1 MIRPTLDNPAN
12 AATAGDM
19 GALRPSRAQRNDIA
33 FGWPLLEQ
41 LVELGVSQAIAV
53 RERDVICVE
62 AAETTEAMIQR
73 TGSLCRARG
82 WTLLMTGKA
91 GGRTS
96 GLPTISVD
104 TIQQLAAAGAGCA
117 ALGTGRVIPID
128 KPALLLAAHRAR
140 IALVGIG

>member
-1 MIRPTLDNPAN
+1 MTVGNPAD
-12 AATAGDM
+12 AAIAGAM
-19 GALRPSRAQRNDIA
+19 GALQPSRAQRNDIA

-41 LVELGVSQAIAV
+41 LVEIGVSQAIAV

-82 WTLLMTGKA
+82 WTLLKTGKA
-91 GGRTS
+91 RDRTS

-117 ALGTGRVIPID
+117 ALGTGRVILID

-140 IALVGIG
+140 IAIVGIGR